1 MASDINVVVLVGR
14 LTRNAELRYPQ
25 NGGTPSLRFSVAV
38 NRSRRTPDG
47 RWEDE
52 ANFFDCVYFTKSAES
67 LSQYLEKG
75 RQIGI
80 QGELRQNRWQD
91 QDGQSRTRVEIFVN
105 NLTLLGGGQRDGAS
119 PAQFSRQANPGYG
132 STQGYGSSK
141 ESYTRNEA
149 RNVPPQMPLS
159 DGPEDFQDDDIPF

>member
-1 MASDINVVVLVGR
+1 MANDLNVVALVGR
-14 LTRNAELRYPQ
+14 LVREADVRDSNSGSAMV
-25 NGGTPSLRFSVAV
+25 RFSIAV
-38 NRSRRTPDG
+38 NRNRKQGDG
-47 RWEDE
+47 SWTEE
-52 ANFFDCVYFTKSAES
+52 ANFFDCLYAGKSAES
-67 LSQYLEKG
+67 VSQYLDKG
-75 RQIGI
+75 RQVAI

>member
-25 NGGTPSLRFSVAV
+25 NGGTPSLRFSVAI

-80 QGELRQNRWQD
+80 QGELRQSRWED
-91 QDGQSRTRVEIFVN
+91 QNGQSRNRVEIFVSS
-105 NLTLLGGGQRDGAS
+105 LSLVSQMQGGQQ
-119 PAQFSRQANPGYG
+119 PAPSRAPQAPSNYG
-132 STQGYGSSK
+132 MPQGKPAMEPS
-141 ESYTRNEA
+141 
-149 RNVPPQMPLS
+149 VP
-159 DGPEDFQDDDIPF
+159 GPEAFQDDNIPF